1 MKSYQALK
9 RLFSITMVLCLCL
22 TVLAIPGKKKEQK
35 SKGDVG
41 TTISLVTTGSGDT
54 KDEATKNALRNALEQ
69 AYGAF
74 VSSNSQVVNDD
85 LVRDEIVSISTGNIV
100 SYDVLSYVD
109 SIPKQVTVNAVVSI
123 TRLQKY
129 AQNKG
134 MSAELAGNTFAMNL
148 KMEELNKKNQDVAIK
163 HLLEQTQIMAQ
174 NLFDYEILVG
184 NPEKTP
190 KGVQVPIA
198 LQIIANDNTL
208 TYYDLF
214 HKTLSSLAV
223 EKRTGRDPHL
233 YGEEGVEIPGWKQFD
248 GNGIVYVL
256 RHEPN
261 DPEPSNTI
269 WSIFNTLGDAVLNCE
284 IVDNLGNVSS
294 FEKDDKYYNDDH
306 VTNDYAGTNEL
317 LCSQRLMGY
326 RDGYLNGQRGF
337 IIERLTKAGPDGV
350 YFWMNA
356 VKPHK
361 GEILYGTILSL
372 TYSVEEIGKISKIEV
387 RPKYQSF
394 NISSKLLGYNESY
407 IDQNTEKGLNDST
420 KWEGRIYEDV
430 EQMPSFPGGQGALMQ
445 YLARNIKYPVTAQ
458 ENGVQGRVVVSF
470 VVERDGSITDVQVVR
485 SVDPSLDREAQ
496 RVVRSMPKWIP
507 GKQNGQA
514 VRVKFCV
521 PVPFHLT

>member
-35 SKGDVG
+35 SNGDVG

-74 VSSNSQVVNDD
+74 VSSNSQVVNDE

-148 KMEELNKKNQDVAIK
+148 KMEELNKKNQDLALK

-184 NPEKTP
+184 NPERTP
-190 KGVQVPIA
+190 EGVQVPIA
-198 LQIIANDNTL
+198 LQVIANDNTL

-223 EKRTGRDPHL
+223 QKRTGNDPFLEEVKIDGWDQRDGHR
-233 YGEEGVEIPGWKQFD
+233 I
-248 GNGIVYVL
+248 NGITYVL
-256 RHEPN
+256 RGEPIN
-261 DPEPSNTI
+261 PLGPRYSDPAPEPRNTI
-269 WSIFNTLGDAVLNCE
+269 SSIFSTLWNAVLNCE

-294 FEKDDKYYNDDH
+294 FVKKNSYDDDQ
-306 VTNDYAGTNEL
+306 VTNDYAGTNKIR
-317 LCSQRLMGY
+317 CSQRLMGY
-326 RDGYLNGQRGF
+326 RDDKNYRNGQRSFEIDYYLGV
-337 IIERLTKAGPDGV
+337 GPHGIS
-350 YFWMNA
+350 FWMNA
-356 VKPHK
+356 AKPHK

-387 RPKYQSF
+387 RPKYQR
-394 NISSKLLGYNESY
+394 Y
-407 IDQNTEKGLNDST
+407 
-420 KWEGRIYEDV
+420 
-430 EQMPSFPGGQGALMQ
+430 
-445 YLARNIKYPVTAQ
+445 
-458 ENGVQGRVVVSF
+458 
-470 VVERDGSITDVQVVR
+470 
-485 SVDPSLDREAQ
+485 
-496 RVVRSMPKWIP
+496 
-507 GKQNGQA
+507 
-514 VRVKFCV
+514 
-521 PVPFHLT
+521 

>member
-35 SKGDVG
+35 FNGDVG

-74 VSSNSQVVNDD
+74 VSSNSQVVNDE

-223 EKRTGRDPHL
+223 EKRTIPYAYPNGTI
-233 YGEEGVEIPGWKQFD
+233 GVKIPGWEWSTK
-248 GNGIVYVL
+248 NMIVYVL
-256 RHEPN
+256 RGEKVDPCGKPKVLEPQH
-261 DPEPSNTI
+261 TI
-269 WSIFNTLGDAVLNCE
+269 NSIFDTLWNAVLNCE

-294 FEKDDKYYNDDH
+294 FVKIPADYRPVYLNDGY
-306 VTNDYAGTNEL
+306 VTYDYACTNKL
-317 LCSQRLMGY
+317 RCSQPLEAY
-326 RDGYLNGQRGF
+326 RDGYNYGHGF
-337 IIERLTKAGPDGV
+337 PLDGV

-356 VKPHK
+356 AKPHK

-387 RPKYQSF
+387 RPKYQR
-394 NISSKLLGYNESY
+394 Y
-407 IDQNTEKGLNDST
+407 
-420 KWEGRIYEDV
+420 
-430 EQMPSFPGGQGALMQ
+430 
-445 YLARNIKYPVTAQ
+445 
-458 ENGVQGRVVVSF
+458 
-470 VVERDGSITDVQVVR
+470 
-485 SVDPSLDREAQ
+485 
-496 RVVRSMPKWIP
+496 
-507 GKQNGQA
+507 
-514 VRVKFCV
+514 
-521 PVPFHLT
+521 